1 MRDVKNDAEYLGN
14 TLSPRSDRFK
24 RCNKVKEMKS
34 EENDHEVVC
43 LRKIFSHPRDRVK
56 HNEAKEKKKKLITK
70 LNM

>member
-1 MRDVKNDAEYLGN
+1 
-14 TLSPRSDRFK
+14 
-24 RCNKVKEMKS
+24 MKS

-70 LNM
+70 LNI